1 MQSAALLCLLQQKK
15 TFIGNGIPIATSQWC
30 YTKRSKKTVARMG
43 ARRSTSRTVSVWDC
57 PPSTT
62 FPLRC
67 SSRNSSQQDRLCPRH
82 TILGPQL
89 LRCQQLA
96 VMPPSSAQSAHST
109 PQHGR
114 APHSNPQV
122 SSKATPSMCQDP
134 QRISSRAI
142 KQHTTC
148 KQHSTAATHTGM
160 HTVSRKARIGR
171 DGTPQRRA
179 AVTPPSCTRHAH
191 STSQ

>member
-1 MQSAALLCLLQQKK
+1 MQFAALLCLLQQKK
-15 TFIGNGIPIATSQWC
+15 NIHWQWYNNSNLPMVLHKTEREDSGAHGCQTFHITHSKCVGLPSIHNIPTA
-30 YTKRSKKTVARMG
+30 A
-43 ARRSTSRTVSVWDC
+43 
-57 PPSTT
+57 
-62 FPLRC
+62 L
-67 SSRNSSQQDRLCPRH
+67 RNSSQQDRLCPRH

-96 VMPPSSAQSAHST
+96 VMPPSSAQPAHST

-114 APHSNPQV
+114 TPHGNPQV

-134 QRISSRAI
+134 QRVSSRAI

-148 KQHSTAATHTGM
+148 KQHSTAGTHTGM